1 MTRIRKNWVNTEI
14 EEPINTTEEIVT
26 EINEEDVDIINE
38 MHDID
43 AEEEL
48 VKVLD
53 EAVIE
58 ETIEEIIEP
67 EKVIEPEE
75 VVIEAPVIEETV
87 KPFNPKNRLYLRTGI
102 MPK

>member
-1 MTRIRKNWVNTEI
+1 
-14 EEPINTTEEIVT
+14 
-26 EINEEDVDIINE
+26 

-43 AEEEL
+43 AEEEI
-48 VKVLD
+48 VQAPSFEEQPNREVLF
-53 EAVIE
+53 E
-58 ETIEEIIEP
+58 EPVVEKEIIEP

-75 VVIEAPVIEETV
+75 VVIEAPV